1 MTETQNTRSLADRP
15 KRDAAKKFLNGVD
28 SSAKADP
35 PKKDITMNLRQVR
48 KPTKEMQE
56 AKETSGAKKAVAHHS
71 STSESDK
78 KKHHSHDNLP
88 AIAVDKGIRKLDL
101 SALKKYKRH
110 FGLKTGPASSNKED
124 LQAAVI
130 KHFANVLRADASK
143 VEKSFLKRIRDNR
156 SK

>member
-28 SSAKADP
+28 SNSKSDP

-56 AKETSGAKKAVAHHS
+56 AKEANGPKKAGSHHTS
-71 STSESDK
+71 SSEMEK

-88 AIAVDKGIRKLDL
+88 AITVDKGIRKLDL